1 MHITHEDLK
10 SVILNTGL
18 IAEDEFDSAKDEA
31 FRSGQHITDV
41 LIGRGDISEEYLVD
55 YLAQFFGVPA
65 VDLKKEELKKEIIEM
80 IPESYAK
87 SHRAIVFDFD
97 KEKNVAKVAMIDP
110 LDLETLEFIK
120 AKFEGLVGL
129 GAQINEHIMTPSGFK
144 HALKQYKKK
153 IGEEFNKIIEE
164 NLKQSMEVGIGPGNE
179 SDLSRM
185 AEAVPIISILDS
197 ILEHAASLGASDI
210 HFEPFEDKFIIRF
223 RIDGI
228 MHEILSL
235 PKQIAP
241 ILVARVKV
249 LSNLQIDVHSSPQDG
264 RFRFEAEDQKVDVR
278 VNVMPTFYGEKTE
291 MRLLRGSS
299 RPLSLTELGLSEKD
313 QEIIGDN
320 IKKTHGL
327 ILVTGPTG
335 HGKTTTLYAM
345 LHILNTPNV
354 NIVTIEDPVEY
365 EVPRINQTQVNAKAG
380 ITFATGLRALVR
392 QNPDIIMVGE
402 IRDAETVDIA
412 INSAL
417 TGHLVLST
425 LHTNDAP
432 TAVPR
437 LVDMNA
443 PPFLLA
449 STLNAVI
456 AQRLV
461 RRICNVCVTSY
472 KPSDDIRQNMQ
483 KQMDFAGIGK
493 YKLPEFLYKGKGCKL
508 CNWSGYHG
516 QIGIFE
522 VFNVTEAIRDLV
534 MKQASSDEIK
544 KVAVK
549 EGMVTMFEDGLTK
562 VEAGTTTIEEV
573 LRVIRE

>member
-1 MHITHEDLK
+1 MHITNEDLK
-10 SVILNTGL
+10 SVILGTGL
-18 IAEDEFDSAKDEA
+18 VTEDEFSSASDEA
-31 FRSGQHITDV
+31 FRAGQHITDV
-41 LIGRGDISEEYLVD
+41 LIGRENISEDYLAD
-55 YLAQFFGVPA
+55 YLAQFFKVE
-65 VDLKKEELKKEIIEM
+65 VIDLKKQDLKKEIIET
-80 IPESYAK
+80 ISESYAK
-87 SHRAIVFDFD
+87 AHRVIIFDFD
-97 KEKNVAKVAMIDP
+97 EQKNIVKAAMIDP
-110 LDLETLEFIK
+110 LDLEALEFLK
-120 AKFEGLVGL
+120 AKFN
-129 GAQINEHIMTPSGFK
+129 GAEIIPYIMTPSSLK

-153 IGEEFNKIIEE
+153 IGEEFNKIIED
-164 NLKQSMEVGIGPGNE
+164 NLKESMAAGLGPATE
-179 SDLSRM
+179 TDLSRM

-228 MHEILSL
+228 MHEILTL

-249 LSNLQIDVHSSPQDG
+249 LSNLQIDIHSSPQDG

-278 VNVMPTFYGEKTE
+278 VNIMPTFYGEKTE

-299 RPLSLTELGLSEKD
+299 RPLSFSELGLSDKD
-313 QEIIGDN
+313 QITIEDN
-320 IKKTHGL
+320 IKKTHGM

-345 LHILNTPNV
+345 LHILNTPDV

-365 EVPRINQTQVNAKAG
+365 EVSRINQTQVNARAG

-402 IRDAETVDIA
+402 IRDNETVDIS
-412 INSAL
+412 INAAL

-432 TAVPR
+432 TAIPR
-437 LVDMNA
+437 LIDMGA

-449 STLNAVI
+449 STLNIII

-461 RRICNVCVTSY
+461 RKICNVCVTSY
-472 KPSDDIRQNMQ
+472 KPADDARANIQ

-493 YKLPEFLYKGKGCKL
+493 YKVPEFLYKGKGCKL
-508 CNWSGYHG
+508 CNWSGYRG

-522 VFNVTEAIRDLV
+522 VFNVSESVRDLI
-534 MKQASSDEIK
+534 MKQASADEIK
-544 KVAVK
+544 KVAIK
-549 EGMVTMFEDGLTK
+549 EGMAPMFEDGLTK

-573 LRVIRE
+573 LRVVRE

>member
-10 SVILNTGL
+10 SVILGTGL
-18 IAEDEFDSAKDEA
+18 ITEDEFDSAKEEA
-31 FRSGQHITDV
+31 FRGGQHITDV
-41 LIGRGDISEEYLVD
+41 LIGRGDISEEYLAD
-55 YLAQFFGVPA
+55 YLSQFFKVE
-65 VDLKKEELKKEIIEM
+65 VIDLKKQELKKEIIETV
-80 IPESYAK
+80 PESYAK
-87 SHRAIVFDFD
+87 VHKVIVFDLD
-97 KEKNVAKVAMIDP
+97 KEKNIAKAAMIDP
-110 LDLETLEFIK
+110 LDLEAQEFLK
-120 AKFEGLVGL
+120 AKFN
-129 GAQINEHIMTPSGFK
+129 GAEIIPYMMTPSSLK
-144 HALKQYKKK
+144 HALKQYKKR
-153 IGEEFNKIIEE
+153 IGEEFNKIIED
-164 NLKQSMEVGIGPGNE
+164 NLRESMAAGIGPAAE
-179 SDLSRM
+179 TELSRM
-185 AEAVPIISILDS
+185 AEAVPIVSILDS
-197 ILEHAASLGASDI
+197 ILEHAASLGTSDI

-228 MHEILSL
+228 MHEILTL

-249 LSNLQIDVHSSPQDG
+249 LSNLQIDIHSAPQDG

-278 VNVMPTFYGEKTE
+278 VNIMPTFYGEKTE
-291 MRLLRGSS
+291 MRLLRGSA
-299 RPLSLTELGLSEKD
+299 RPLSMSELGLSEKD
-313 QEIIGDN
+313 QSTIEDN
-320 IKKTHGL
+320 IKKTHGM

-345 LHILNTPNV
+345 LHILNKPEV
-354 NIVTIEDPVEY
+354 NIVTIEDPIEY

-402 IRDAETVDIA
+402 IRDNETVDIS
-412 INSAL
+412 INAAL

-432 TAVPR
+432 TAIPR
-437 LVDMNA
+437 LIDMGA
-443 PPFLLA
+443 PQFLLA

-461 RRICNVCVTSY
+461 RRVCNVCVTSY
-472 KPSDDIRQNMQ
+472 KPADEVRQNIQ
-483 KQMDFAGIGK
+483 KQMDFTGLGK

-508 CNWSGYHG
+508 CNWSGYRG

-522 VFNVTEAIRDLV
+522 VFNVSEQIRDLV
-534 MKQASSDEIK
+534 MKQASADEIK
-544 KVAVK
+544 KIAIK
-549 EGMVTMFEDGLTK
+549 EGMTPMFEDGLTK
-562 VEAGTTTIEEV
+562 VEVGTTTIEEV